1 MQNHITIQF
10 FKTPFGELILGE
22 YNGKLCLA
30 DWRYRK
36 MRDTIDKRIQ
46 KKLNAVYTV
55 NNSDVIEET
64 KKQLTDYFAGNLKN
78 FTIPLLLVGTDF
90 QIKIWKELQKI
101 PFGETKTYLQLAKKI
116 KQEKA
121 VRAVANA
128 NGANAISILIP
139 CHRIIGTN
147 GKLTGYAGG
156 LNSKK
161 RLLEL
166 EGILLNN
173 QLKLFDSNL

>member
-1 MQNHITIQF
+1 MQNNITIQF

-36 MRDTIDKRIQ
+36 MRESIDRRIQ
-46 KKLNAVYTV
+46 KKLNAVYSIS
-55 NNSDVIEET
+55 NSDIIEET
-64 KKQLTDYFAGNLKN
+64 KEQLTDYFAGNLKN
-78 FTIPLLLVGTDF
+78 FSIPLLLIGTDF

-139 CHRIIGTN
+139 CHRIIGAN

-173 QLKLFDSNL
+173 QLKLFDN